1 MCIVRYINKL
11 LNIYR
16 IPTISAIFIF
26 VPNTIFRTFHL
37 HVLIILKI
45 HVLMPLLIHSLI
57 MASST
62 VSIFTELSIP
72 LSLDDDDEV
81 PVIVTAV
88 VIVVDDVVVV
98 VDDAAVVKVAKVG

>member
-1 MCIVRYINKL
+1 MCIVRYINNL

-37 HVLIILKI
+37 HVLMILKM
-45 HVLMPLLIHSLI
+45 HVLIPLLIHSLI

-72 LSLDDDDEV
+72 LSLDDDEV

-88 VIVVDDVVVV
+88 VIVDDVVV
-98 VDDAAVVKVAKVG
+98 DDDDDVVVKVAKVG